1 MTFFDILPDI
11 SMSLLN
17 ILQDI
22 AIICYF
28 YGSQITNRLGLV
40 GVILCC
46 IYYILKLFIIYY

>member
-22 AIICYF
+22 AIICYSL
-28 YGSQITNRLGLV
+28 GSQITNRLGLV

-46 IYYILKLFIIYY
+46 IYYILKLFIIYF

>member
-22 AIICYF
+22 AIICYSH
-28 YGSQITNRLGLV
+28 GSQITNRLGLV
-40 GVILCC
+40 GAILVCV
-46 IYYILKLFIIYY
+46 YYILKLFIIYY